1 MGLGRRSS
9 GRAAAVAAVGVAALA
24 LAAPAVAGIGPT
36 TRESLTGA
44 SSQQAN
50 GASFGASLSADGS
63 LVAFQSDA
71 TDLVP
76 NDTNM
81 VRDVF
86 ARDRTNATTTRV
98 SVASNGAEANRG
110 GIMPAISGDGRYV
123 AFSSQATNLDPS
135 ATSGFF
141 EVYVRDLTTGNTSRV
156 SRTPTGGEPDNGS
169 GGDTISISRDG
180 RYVAFV
186 SAATNLVSGTGS
198 PSGNS
203 RLYVYDTKADKT
215 VLVSVTSAGDPSIG
229 EQPSISADGRYVAF
243 SSVRAL
249 VPGDTN
255 GVGDVYI
262 RDRDADGNGI
272 FDEAGAGKTS
282 TTLVSVALDGTS
294 AGNDN
299 STGPPLRGP
308 LALSAD
314 GRQVAFAS
322 NASNLVADDTN
333 SKTDVF
339 VRDLR
344 AGKTARVSVASDGS
358 QGNDRSGGPFSGLA
372 LSADG
377 RRVAFGSDAS
387 NLVAGDR
394 NFTSDVFVH
403 DRDADGNGTFD
414 EAGAGKTTTTLESV
428 STDGT
433 QGNDASGGEFSVGVS
448 LTGDGTGLAFGSV
461 ATNLVAG
468 DTNAV
473 SDVFFRRLA
482 PPTQSTLTVVKAGAG
497 QGTVT
502 SSPAGI
508 DCGSSCAHAF
518 DTGTLVRLTAA
529 PAAGS
534 SFAGF
539 TGTGCAGAAATCT
552 ATVDESRS
560 VTATFAVAQT
570 GGGGNPPPGG
580 GGNPPPGGGGNPPPG
595 GGGSPPPAGGGNPPP
610 GGGGN
615 PPPPPP
621 PPAPPAAA
629 GLVPGLGDV
638 RAASAPVVSGFG
650 LTNDP
655 FVVGGSTP
663 TFGRAAKKAKRHK
676 KGTTFGY
683 TLSKDA
689 TVKIVISQA
698 GSGRRQGNRC
708 VAPTRKLRNAR
719 KCTRIITKG
728 TLTRTSHQGSNR
740 VAFSGRIGS
749 RKLAPGRYQATLT
762 ATDPAKN
769 TSKPQTI
776 AFRIVGR

>member
-1 MGLGRRSS
+1 MLGQQRFGAMGLGRRSS
-9 GRAAAVAAVGVAALA
+9 GRAAVVAAVAVAALA

-44 SSQQAN
+44 SGQQAN

-71 TDLVP
+71 SDLVP
-76 NDTNM
+76 GDTNR
-81 VRDVF
+81 VPDVF
-86 ARDRTNATTTRV
+86 VRDRTNATTARV
-98 SVASNGAEANRG
+98 SVASNGAQANNAG
-110 GIMPAISGDGRYV
+110 MDPAISGDGRYV
-123 AFSSQATNLDPS
+123 AFSSQATNLDPG
-135 ATSGFF
+135 ATSGDF

-156 SRTPTGGEPDNGS
+156 SRTPTGGEPDSASFGP
-169 GGDTISISRDG
+169 ISMSRDG

-186 SAATNLVSGTGS
+186 SLAKNLVPPGGTPGQSDGS
-198 PSGNS
+198 P
-203 RLYVYDTKADKT
+203 RRVYVYDTKADKT
-215 VLVSVTSAGDPSIG
+215 VLVSVTSAGAAADG

-243 SSVRAL
+243 SAFRAL

-414 EAGAGKTTTTLESV
+414 EAGAGKATTTLESV

-433 QGNDASGGEFSVGVS
+433 QGNDASGGGSGSLPGVA

-518 DTGTLVRLTAA
+518 DTGTLVRLTAE

-534 SFAGF
+534 TFAGF

-560 VTATFAVAQT
+560 VTATFAVAQ
-570 GGGGNPPPGG
+570 PGG

-595 GGGSPPPAGGGNPPP
+595 GGGSPPPAGGGNPP
-610 GGGGN
+610 
-615 PPPPPP
+615 
-621 PPAPPAAA
+621 AAA
-629 GLVPGLGDV
+629 GLVPGLGVV
-638 RAASAPVVSGFG
+638 RDTSAPVVSGFG
-650 LTNDP
+650 LTNNP

-663 TFGRAAKKAKRHK
+663 TFGRAAAKNTKRHK
-676 KGTTFGY
+676 KGTTFDY
-683 TLSKDA
+683 TLSEA
-689 TVKIVISQA
+689 GTVRVVISQA
-698 GSGRRQGNRC
+698 GSGRRQGKRC
-708 VAPTRKLRNAR
+708 VTPTRKLRKAR
-719 KCTRIITKG
+719 ACTRIITKG

-749 RKLAPGRYQATLT
+749 RKLVPGRYQATLT
-762 ATDPAKN
+762 ATDAARN
-769 TSKPQTI
+769 ASKPQTI
-776 AFRIVGR
+776 AFIIVRR